1 MIQMIPWGWQL
12 PNGWIDRE
20 CLFSHQAEA
29 VSAWYFNWV
38 NTDRLKGL
46 QPMCAPAPPS
56 KSTGRC
62 SRQCWFLLVTR
73 RWPVVPTM
81 VVLD

>member
-1 MIQMIPWGWQL
+1 MLSQGSVMIQMIPWGWQL

-46 QPMCAPAPPS
+46 QPMCAPPALPQ
-56 KSTGRC
+56 TGQTARIESNC
-62 SRQCWFLLVTR
+62 ALPAQFCRF
-73 RWPVVPTM
+73 
-81 VVLD
+81 

>member
-1 MIQMIPWGWQL
+1 MCSQGSVMIQMIPWGWVL

-46 QPMCAPAPPS
+46 QPMCAPGDERPLHIAS
-56 KSTGRC
+56 SVSSGH
-62 SRQCWFLLVTR
+62 
-73 RWPVVPTM
+73 
-81 VVLD
+81 

>member
-1 MIQMIPWGWQL
+1 MIQMIPWGWVL

-20 CLFSHQAEA
+20 CLFQHQAEA

-46 QPMCAPAPPS
+46 QPMCAPA
-56 KSTGRC
+56 R
-62 SRQCWFLLVTR
+62 LLETSG
-73 RWPVVPTM
+73 
-81 VVLD
+81 